1 MKRSKFKTDIEGVWF
16 KFRKGISEIVEGQK
30 LLDIIKV
37 YVSGENSGENVV
49 IEIEN
54 YELTPKKEFIKK
66 QFGKAFFSFSIEE
79 VNEIIKALKEAKE
92 IAKENEIN
100 SEKISC
106 PEGVWYKFKEI
117 TSSKGRKFL
126 DIIEIYVRW
135 ETTIIHIENHR
146 LTPKREYM
154 NELGRASFGLS
165 IEEVNKVI
173 KALKE
178 AKKLAKRRA

>member
-1 MKRSKFKTDIEGVWF
+1 MKRFKFKFTDLEGVWF
-16 KFRKGISEIVEGQK
+16 KFRKRISEIVEGQK

-37 YVSGENSGENVV
+37 YVSGENSGENVI

-54 YELTPKKEFIKK
+54 YELTQKKEFIKK

-79 VNEIIKALKEAKE
+79 VNEVIKALKEAKE
-92 IAKENEIN
+92 IAKRNEMN
-100 SEKISC
+100 LEKISC

-117 TSSKGRKFL
+117 TSGRKFL
-126 DIIEIYVRW
+126 DIIEIYVNW

-146 LTPKREYM
+146 LTKKREYM
-154 NELGRASFGLS
+154 NELGRGFFGLS

>member
-1 MKRSKFKTDIEGVWF
+1 MKKFKFKVADLEGIWF
-16 KFRKGISEIVEGQK
+16 KFRKRISKIVEGQK
-30 LLDIIKV
+30 LLDIIRV
-37 YVSGENSGENVV
+37 YVSGENVV

-79 VNEIIKALKEAKE
+79 VNEVIKALKEAKE
-92 IAKENEIN
+92 MAKRNEMN
-100 SEKISC
+100 LEKISC

-126 DIIEIYVRW
+126 DIIEIYVNW

-178 AKKLAKRRA
+178 AKKIGKKESLK

>member
-1 MKRSKFKTDIEGVWF
+1 MN
-16 KFRKGISEIVEGQK
+16 
-30 LLDIIKV
+30 L
-37 YVSGENSGENVV
+37 
-49 IEIEN
+49 
-54 YELTPKKEFIKK
+54 
-66 QFGKAFFSFSIEE
+66 
-79 VNEIIKALKEAKE
+79 
-92 IAKENEIN
+92 
-100 SEKISC
+100 EKIGG

-126 DIIEIYVRW
+126 DIIEIYVNR
-135 ETTIIHIENHR
+135 ERTIIHIENHR

-178 AKKLAKRRA
+178 AKKIGKKESLK